1 MKNYGLFTIQYLL
14 KQTLG
19 NFLFQILKFQ
29 YNVKVNEKIIVL
41 NCRNSTEVFA
51 HNEISEIENVYGQEI
66 KDLFFLI
73 RFANSF
79 LKININLY
87 VTKSISVLLQQGLY
101 RKQTDAFFS
110 QIPKDL
116 ILKLYDYCKRDYEMF
131 GYPQPRALTLHN

>member
-101 RKQTDAFFS
+101 RKQTDPFFS
-110 QIPKDL
+110 LNAHQKLCVAL
-116 ILKLYDYCKRDYEMF
+116 ISFSFTFIRFVVMRNTQQVC
-131 GYPQPRALTLHN
+131 A